1 MFKIYDLNYNE
12 IRFPVDDL
20 GFGLKSL
27 DIDIG
32 PILYENIYT
41 QSSRADK
48 LVKRYPKDR
57 TVTLHAMF
65 TSYNKN
71 VADWRLKRD
80 VIYEFFR
87 TLGVF
92 YVAEVY
98 QPFKLLKVLVDTD
111 YLPDRPVNIWGM
123 LEIPLKII
131 DTPFKQSLHTTADI
145 DSEGV
150 RWNDKWG
157 YGMGLSS
164 EREQWK
170 YSFEPEPITVSLNS
184 NLFERGSIF
193 LSNGQNADSNTQ
205 LGRLKSMYSVQKG
218 QKYKLNLNET
228 GGTINYIRIFH
239 YDSAGNK
246 ISDEGTNNVNGNGS
260 TSHEFTAT
268 GSSIRLLLYAA
279 GSAQV
284 NVGGIGT
291 VTQISLDGFLN
302 INHTF
307 NFYNAGTEE
316 VKLIQQKESEVTL
329 HVISATSNPETS
341 VNPINVTFELG
352 GWWGSTGEKVT
363 GNNPT
368 QIRSVSPYDV
378 VPGMTLRTPPN
389 NLYEYNVLLFKGD
402 TSLGWGEWLEFGA
415 TYTFNDNYT
424 ARISVQRKDKA
435 AISTTDLNTV
445 SSLIRSIEGMSVS
458 DTIEIYDGKTR
469 FTLNQNIKSGDV
481 LKLKGNLIELNGNN
495 VLGKTNRGFLTINKG
510 WNHWEI
516 KGLTQFDLDISYRF
530 LYD

>member
-92 YVAEVY
+92 YVAEEY

-150 RWNDKWG
+150 RWNDKWA
-157 YGMGLSS
+157 YGMGLSA
-164 EREQWK
+164 EKEQWK
-170 YSFEPEPITVSLNS
+170 YSFGPDTTTISGINWNDGGIAV
-184 NLFERGSIF
+184 
-193 LSNGQNADSNTQ
+193 SNGALTPTNVNNI
-205 LGRLKSMYSVQKG
+205 Y
-218 QKYKLNLNET
+218 
-228 GGTINYIRIFH
+228 
-239 YDSAGNK
+239 
-246 ISDEGTNNVNGNGS
+246 SDEIIVSPGQHIIFEETSNHPNINFWRAFEYNGNEFIGVIEGQPGTNTISLTTRGNRLRFS
-260 TSHEFTAT
+260 TSVHPNKPV
-268 GSSIRLLLYAA
+268 RAA
-279 GSAQV
+279 NVGV
-284 NVGGIGT
+284 NVRPT
-291 VTQISLDGFLN
+291 AKRMLSTTKFR
-302 INHTF
+302 F
-307 NFYNAGTEE
+307 FNAGTEE
-316 VKLIQQKESEVTL
+316 IKLIQQKESSIL
-329 HVISATSNPETS
+329 
-341 VNPINVTFELG
+341 
-352 GWWGSTGEKVT
+352 
-363 GNNPT
+363 
-368 QIRSVSPYDV
+368 
-378 VPGMTLRTPPN
+378 LRALT
-389 NLYEYNVLLFKGD
+389 
-402 TSLGWGEWLEFGA
+402 
-415 TYTFNDNYT
+415 T
-424 ARISVQRKDKA
+424 ASWV
-435 AISTTDLNTV
+435 
-445 SSLIRSIEGMSVS
+445 
-458 DTIEIYDGKTR
+458 EIYDGETTFR
-469 FTLNQNIKSGDV
+469 LDRTLVGGSP
-481 LKLKGNLIELNGNN
+481 LTLKGHQIRVNN
-495 VLGKTNRGFLTINKG
+495 ANVMHQTNRNFLTIKKG
-510 WNHWEI
+510 WNEWEI
-516 KGLTQFDLDISYRF
+516 RGITNFVFEIDFRF

>member
-1 MFKIYDLNYNE
+1 MFKIYDLNYKE
-12 IRFPVDDL
+12 VSFPVDDL

-32 PILYENIYT
+32 PVIYENIYT
-41 QSSRADK
+41 QSSRADQ

-65 TSYNKN
+65 TSYKKN

-80 VIYEFFR
+80 RVYEYFR

-92 YVAEVY
+92 YVAESY
-98 QPFKLLKVLVDTD
+98 QPFKLLKVIVDAD
-111 YLPDRPVNIWGM
+111 YMPDRPVNIWGM
-123 LEIPLKII
+123 LDIPLKII
-131 DTPFKQSLHTTADI
+131 DTPFKQSLHTTSDI

-170 YSFEPEPITVSLNS
+170 YRFGSDFTTITGINWNDGGISTSNGSIQLSNQNNIYSDEVTVSPGERIVFEDTSNHPNINFWRAFEYNDSTFIGVIEGQPGTNTVSLTT
-184 NLFERGSIF
+184 RGNR
-193 LSNGQNADSNTQ
+193 LS
-205 LGRLKSMYSVQKG
+205 
-218 QKYKLNLNET
+218 
-228 GGTINYIRIFH
+228 F
-239 YDSAGNK
+239 
-246 ISDEGTNNVNGNGS
+246 S
-260 TSHEFTAT
+260 TSVHANQPV
-268 GSSIRLLLYAA
+268 RAP
-279 GSAQV
+279 
-284 NVGGIGT
+284 NVG
-291 VTQISLDGFLN
+291 VTIQPTIKRMLN
-302 INHTF
+302 TTKF
-307 NFYNAGTEE
+307 SFYNAGTEE

-341 VNPINVTFELG
+341 VNPIPLTFELG

-424 ARISVQRKDKA
+424 VRISVQRKDKA
-435 AISTTDLNTV
+435 PISATDLNTV
-445 SSLIRSIEGMSVS
+445 SSLIRSIEGVSIS

-516 KGLTQFDLDISYRF
+516 KGLTQFDLDINFRF